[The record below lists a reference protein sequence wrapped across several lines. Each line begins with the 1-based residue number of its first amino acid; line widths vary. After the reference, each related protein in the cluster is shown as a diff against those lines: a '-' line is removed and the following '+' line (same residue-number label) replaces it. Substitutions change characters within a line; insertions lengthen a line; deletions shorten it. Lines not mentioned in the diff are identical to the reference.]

1 MELDPK
7 YVDYVLTTTR
17 SVRLRLD
24 FDRPVDPQ
32 IILDCIDIAEQAPT
46 GGNIGSRRWIVI
58 TDPKRKKQLSELY
71 LKSAGNWMI
80 TARDRLSGTGHPNE
94 KMFKSAAYLAENL
107 QRSPAIVI
115 PAIIGIH
122 DNSGRPG
129 LFDSVIQSAWSFCLA
144 LRSRGLGTAW
154 TTAILSEDDELKE
167 ILDLPKETTEIA
179 MFPVAWT
186 KGLDFKPAPRTSS
199 REITYFD
206 SYGLTFENGPAFPCT
221 FSNGPGVA
229 VDVDIVA
236 SRKDVWNLMSDINF
250 ASKFSNEFVGA
261 NWDQESPS
269 IKLGDTF
276 TGRNQNEHIGEW
288 TAKCTIDALE
298 LGRLFGWCTGDI
310 SSPGARWRYELFDLG
325 GTVRVRHRV
334 ILGPGNSGLTR
345 IIAKNPQEESKIIR
359 NRLYALRQNMQMVL
373 DGMKSSLED

>member
-1 MELDPK
+1 VELDPK
-7 YVDYVLTTTR
+7 SVDYVLSTTR

-58 TDPKRKKQLSELY
+58 TDHKKKAQISELY

-80 TARDRLSGTGHPNE
+80 DARDRLSGTGHPNE
-94 KMFKSAAYLAENL
+94 RMFKSAAFLAENL
-107 QRSPAIVI
+107 ERSPAIVI

-154 TTAILSEDDELKE
+154 TTAILSEADELKK
-167 ILDLPKETTEIA
+167 ILDLPEGTTEIA

-186 KGLDFKPAPRTSS
+186 KGLDFKPAPRASS

-206 SYGLTFENGPAFPCT
+206 SYGMTFENGPDNPFV
-221 FSNGPGVA
+221 FSNAPGVA

-236 SRKDVWNLMSDINF
+236 SKRDVWDLMTDINF
-250 ASKFSNEFVGA
+250 GSKFSNEFVGA
-261 NWDQESPS
+261 KWDEESS
-269 IKLGDTF
+269 SVKLGDTF
-276 TGRNQNEHIGEW
+276 TGRNRNEHIGEW

-298 LGRLFGWCTGDI
+298 SGRLFGWCTGDI

-325 GTVRVRHRV
+325 GTIRVRHRV
-334 ILGPGNSGLTR
+334 ILGPGESGLTR
-345 IIAKNPQEESKIIR
+345 IITENPRNESKIIR
-359 NRLYALRQNMQMVL
+359 NRLSALRQNMQMVL
-373 DGMKSSLED
+373 DGMKASLEG

>member
-1 MELDPK
+1 MDLDPK
-7 YVDYVLTTTR
+7 SVDYVLSTTR

-24 FDRPVDPQ
+24 FERSVDPQ

-58 TDPKRKKQLSELY
+58 TDPEKKAQISDLY

-80 TARDRLSGTGHPNE
+80 AARDRLTGTGHPKE
-94 KMFKSAAYLAENL
+94 KMFKSAAHLAENL
-107 QRSPAIVI
+107 EKSPAIVI
-115 PAIIGIH
+115 PAIIGTH

-154 TTAILSEDDELKE
+154 TTAILSETDELKR
-167 ILDLPKETTEIA
+167 ILDLPEGTTEIA

-186 KGLDFKPAPRTSS
+186 KGLDFKPVPRASA

-206 SYGLTFENGPAFPCT
+206 SYGLTFENGPNFPFV

-229 VDVDIVA
+229 VDIDISA
-236 SRKDVWNLMSDINF
+236 RKQDVWDLITDINF
-250 ASKFSNEFVGA
+250 GSKFSSEFVGA
-261 NWDQESPS
+261 SWDEEFSS
-269 IKLGDTF
+269 LTVGATF

-298 LGRLFGWCTGDI
+298 LERLFGWCTGDI

-325 GTVRVRHRV
+325 RTIRVRHKV
-334 ILGPGNSGLTR
+334 ILGPGDSGLTR
-345 IIAKNPQEESKIIR
+345 IIAENSQNESKIIR
-359 NRLYALRQNMQMVL
+359 NRLFTLRQNMEMVL
-373 DGMKSSLED
+373 DGMKASLEN

>member
-1 MELDPK
+1 MKLDPK
-7 YVDYVLTTTR
+7 SVDYVLSTTR

-24 FDRPVDPQ
+24 FERSVDPQ

-58 TDPKRKKQLSELY
+58 TDPKKKRRISELY

-80 TARDRLSGTGHPNE
+80 AARDRLSGTDHPNE
-94 KMFKSAAYLAENL
+94 RMFRSAAFLAENL
-107 QRSPAIVI
+107 ERSPAIVI
-115 PAIIGIH
+115 PTIIGIH

-154 TTAILSEDDELKE
+154 TTAILSEADELKA
-167 ILDLPKETTEIA
+167 ILDLPEGITEIA

-186 KGLDFKPAPRTSS
+186 KGSDFKPAPRTSS

-206 SYGLTFENGPAFPCT
+206 SYGLTFENGPDLPFV

-236 SRKDVWNLMSDINF
+236 SKKDVWDLMTDINF
-250 ASKFSNEFVGA
+250 GSKFSSEFLGA
-261 NWDQESPS
+261 DWDGEFSS
-269 IKLGDTF
+269 LKLGDTF

-325 GTVRVRHRV
+325 GTIRARHRV
-334 ILGPGNSGLTR
+334 ILGPGESGLTLA
-345 IIAKNPQEESKIIR
+345 IAENPQNESKIIR
-359 NRLYALRQNMQMVL
+359 NRLFGLRQNMAMVL
-373 DGMKSSLED
+373 DGMKASLEN

>member
-1 MELDPK
+1 MKLDPK
-7 YVDYVLTTTR
+7 SVDYVLTTTR

-24 FDRPVDPQ
+24 FDQPVDPQ

-58 TDPKRKKQLSELY
+58 TDQKKKAQISELY

-80 TARDRLSGTGHPNE
+80 AARDRLSGTGHPNE
-94 KMFKSAAYLAENL
+94 QMFKSAAFLAENL
-107 QRSPAIVI
+107 ERSPAIVI
-115 PAIIGIH
+115 PIIIGIH

-154 TTAILSEDDELKE
+154 TTAILSESDELKR
-167 ILDLPKETTEIA
+167 ILDLPDGTTEIA

-186 KGLDFKPAPRTSS
+186 KGLDFKPAPRTPS
-199 REITYFD
+199 REISYFD
-206 SYGLTFENGPAFPCT
+206 SYGITFESGPDHPFV

-229 VDVDIVA
+229 VDIDIA
-236 SRKDVWNLMSDINF
+236 ARKEEVWELMTDINF
-250 ASKFSNEFVGA
+250 GSNFSNEFVGA
-261 NWDQESPS
+261 NWDKDSPS
-269 IKLGDTF
+269 VKLGDTF

-298 LGRLFGWCTGDI
+298 SGRLFGWCTGDI

-334 ILGPGNSGLTR
+334 ILGPGESGLTR
-345 IIAKNPQEESKIIR
+345 IIAENPQNESKIIR
-359 NRLYALRQNMQMVL
+359 NRLSTLRRNMQMVL
-373 DGMKSSLED
+373 DGLKATLED

>member
-1 MELDPK
+1 M
-7 YVDYVLTTTR
+7 
-17 SVRLRLD
+17 
-24 FDRPVDPQ
+24 
-32 IILDCIDIAEQAPT
+32 
-46 GGNIGSRRWIVI
+46 
-58 TDPKRKKQLSELY
+58 
-71 LKSAGNWMI
+71 
-80 TARDRLSGTGHPNE
+80 
-94 KMFKSAAYLAENL
+94 
-107 QRSPAIVI
+107 
-115 PAIIGIH
+115 
-122 DNSGRPG
+122 
-129 LFDSVIQSAWSFCLA
+129 
-144 LRSRGLGTAW
+144 
-154 TTAILSEDDELKE
+154 
-167 ILDLPKETTEIA
+167 PKETTEIA

-206 SYGLTFENGPAFPCT
+206 SYGMTFENGPAFPFA

-236 SRKDVWNLMSDINF
+236 NKRDVWDLMSDINF
-250 ASKFSNEFVGA
+250 ANKFSNEFVGA

-345 IIAKNPQEESKIIR
+345 IIAENPQEESKIIR
-359 NRLYALRQNMQMVL
+359 NRLYALRQNMEMVL